1 MSDLEKRLEE
11 DSKYKQEE
19 QEYDGALSYN
29 LPTPKDLTNYYPPSA
44 NVNVERYEKAI
55 LNTNGEVP
63 SAWVLS
69 LTSEQIDELNSYSP
83 DFVNELSSVSNYYDD
98 LFDVEND
105 IQEIV
110 LSVTDS
116 TIIDTNDE
124 LSFEIAA
131 EMSAYQDLFEQNP
144 MEDIE

>member
-1 MSDLEKRLEE
+1 MIIKI
-11 DSKYKQEE
+11 KYDKSTKQI
-19 QEYDGALSYN
+19 
-29 LPTPKDLTNYYPPSA
+29 
-44 NVNVERYEKAI
+44 V
-55 LNTNGEVP
+55 
-63 SAWVLS
+63 
-69 LTSEQIDELNSYSP
+69 
-83 DFVNELSSVSNYYDD
+83 VS
-98 LFDVEND
+98 ND

-131 EMSAYQDLFEQNP
+131 EMSAYQDLFEQDP

>member
-1 MSDLEKRLEE
+1 MIIKVNYNKST
-11 DSKYKQEE
+11 KQI
-19 QEYDGALSYN
+19 
-29 LPTPKDLTNYYPPSA
+29 
-44 NVNVERYEKAI
+44 V
-55 LNTNGEVP
+55 
-63 SAWVLS
+63 
-69 LTSEQIDELNSYSP
+69 
-83 DFVNELSSVSNYYDD
+83 VS
-98 LFDVEND
+98 ND

>member
-1 MSDLEKRLEE
+1 M
-11 DSKYKQEE
+11 
-19 QEYDGALSYN
+19 
-29 LPTPKDLTNYYPPSA
+29 
-44 NVNVERYEKAI
+44 
-55 LNTNGEVP
+55 
-63 SAWVLS
+63 
-69 LTSEQIDELNSYSP
+69 
-83 DFVNELSSVSNYYDD
+83 VSN
-98 LFDVEND
+98 DV
-105 IQEIV
+105 QEIV

>member
-11 DSKYKQEE
+11 DSKYKPEE

-44 NVNVERYEKAI
+44 NLNVERYEKAI

-69 LTSEQIDELNSYSP
+69 LTPEQIDELNSY
-83 DFVNELSSVSNYYDD
+83 LSLIHISEPTRPY
-98 LFDVEND
+98 
-105 IQEIV
+105 
-110 LSVTDS
+110 
-116 TIIDTNDE
+116 
-124 LSFEIAA
+124 
-131 EMSAYQDLFEQNP
+131 
-144 MEDIE
+144 